1 MDELEL
7 VKPILYDKKNIGICM
22 LSNEIKNKIN
32 KILNIDFPEYVMK
45 EIEYC
50 FRDGNIKNLD
60 INNIYYKFKNGPI
73 KYKETK
79 DLYWIP
85 FHSKILIS
93 KNGMVYR
100 ILKGVRIKLKIQKSK
115 PGFINKK
122 NITHGYNNTSVKNDL
137 NKSSTGVHRLLALA
151 FIDYK
156 DSPIRPY
163 TLYVNHINGKPGD
176 DRIENLEW
184 VTPRENLIHAIENGL
199 MPNSITPIDMKN
211 IKTGEILSFPSITK
225 AAEYL
230 KWPRSKLFNR
240 LIKNNKVYPDMW
252 IFKYQENDWPNVDK
266 TITRMGSKM
275 KVVSVNPE
283 TGEIKE
289 HETIMHA
296 ASYTGVNTTSISWNA
311 RLNNGKPVKGIEFY
325 FLDNYNN
332 KNK

>member
-1 MDELEL
+1 MLLE
-7 VKPILYDKKNIGICM
+7 K
-22 LSNEIKNKIN
+22 IKNKIN
-32 KILNIDFPEYVMK
+32 VRLNIDYPDYVMDN
-45 EIEYC
+45 IEYR
-50 FRDGNIKNLD
+50 FRDGDSNNLELG
-60 INNIYYKFKNGPI
+60 NIYYNFKDKPLEC
-73 KYKETK
+73 KEQPGY
-79 DLYWIP
+79 YWIP
-85 FHSKILIS
+85 FYNNFVINKDYRVLDLKTNTCLIFNKTKPS
-93 KNGMVYR
+93 KNN
-100 ILKGVRIKLKIQKSK
+100 
-115 PGFINKK
+115 PK
-122 NITHGYNNTSVKNDL
+122 NITQGYNSNSISGIKL
-137 NKSSTGVHRLLALA
+137 HRLIALA

-156 DSPIRPY
+156 DNPMRPY

-211 IKTGEILSFPSITK
+211 IKTGEILSFPSVTK

-230 KWPRSKLFNR
+230 KWSKGKLFNR